1 MERIKR
7 FFSDE
12 SGGVE
17 ISSEV
22 LMVGL
27 LCAAVGVAVG
37 LYYTGVEGFYQK
49 METWV
54 NGADPGTF
62 PPSGGG

>member
-27 LCAAVGVAVG
+27 LCAAVGLAVG
-37 LYYTGVEGFYQK
+37 TYYVGVETFYEA
-49 METWV
+49 MTTWV
-54 NGADPGTF
+54 EGAKPGLF
-62 PPSGGG
+62 PPAQ